1 MDKKKNSVSFKT
13 KISIDFFLEIF
24 KIYIRVEMRIIKKES
39 EEQDPLKLQLFEVKK
54 NQIVLKKKFK
64 VSDDFKTVTINGIT
78 YKIPDYFNRD
88 AIKEND
94 EKTWEMIFYHIFN
107 DDINKEIENL
117 KSTVE
122 AKSEKEELK
131 R

>member
-24 KIYIRVEMRIIKKES
+24 KIYIRVEMRVIKKES
-39 EEQDPLKLQLFEVKK
+39 EEQDSLKLQLFEVKK

-64 VSDDFKTVTINGIT
+64 VSDDFETVNIDGIT
-78 YKIPDYFNRD
+78 YKIPDYFSRD
-88 AIKEND
+88 AVKEND

-117 KSTVE
+117 KSTLE
-122 AKSEKEELK
+122 AKSEKEEIK

>member
-24 KIYIRVEMRIIKKES
+24 KIYIRVEMRVIKKES

-64 VSDDFKTVTINGIT
+64 VSDDFETVTINGIS

-107 DDINKEIENL
+107 DDIYKEIENL

>member
-1 MDKKKNSVSFKT
+1 MDKKKNSVLFKT

-24 KIYIRVEMRIIKKES
+24 KIYIRVEMRVIKKES
-39 EEQDPLKLQLFEVKK
+39 EEQDTLKLQLFEVKK

-64 VSDDFKTVTINGIT
+64 VSEDFEAVTIDNIT
-78 YKIPDYFNRD
+78 YKIPTYFNRI

-107 DDINKEIENL
+107 DDINKEIKNL
-117 KSTVE
+117 KLMIQ
-122 AKSEKEELK
+122 AKSKKEEN
-131 R
+131 

>member
-1 MDKKKNSVSFKT
+1 MDKKKNSVLFKT

-24 KIYIRVEMRIIKKES
+24 KIYIRVEMRVIKKES
-39 EEQDPLKLQLFEVKK
+39 EEQDSLKLQLFEVKK

-64 VSDDFKTVTINGIT
+64 VSDDFETVTINGIT

>member
-1 MDKKKNSVSFKT
+1 MDKKKNSVLFKT

-24 KIYIRVEMRIIKKES
+24 KIYIRVEMRVIKKES

-64 VSDDFKTVTINGIT
+64 VSDDFETVTINGIT

>member
-13 KISIDFFLEIF
+13 KISIDFFWEIF
-24 KIYIRVEMRIIKKES
+24 KIYIRVEMRVIKKES

-64 VSDDFKTVTINGIT
+64 VSDDFETVTINGIT

-107 DDINKEIENL
+107 DNINKEIENL
-117 KSTVE
+117 KSTLE
-122 AKSEKEELK
+122 AKSEKEEIK

>member
-24 KIYIRVEMRIIKKES
+24 KIYIRVEMRVIKKES

-64 VSDDFKTVTINGIT
+64 VSDDFETVTINGIT

-107 DDINKEIENL
+107 DNINKEIENL
-117 KSTVE
+117 KSTLE
-122 AKSEKEELK
+122 AKSETEELK

>member
-13 KISIDFFLEIF
+13 KISIDFFWEIF
-24 KIYIRVEMRIIKKES
+24 KIYIRVEMRVIKKES

-64 VSDDFKTVTINGIT
+64 VSDDFETVTINGIT

-94 EKTWEMIFYHIFN
+94 EKTWESKI
-107 DDINKEIENL
+107 
-117 KSTVE
+117 
-122 AKSEKEELK
+122 
-131 R
+131 

>member
-24 KIYIRVEMRIIKKES
+24 KIYIRVEMRVIKKES

-64 VSDDFKTVTINGIT
+64 VSDDFETVTINGIT

-107 DDINKEIENL
+107 DDIYKEIENL

>member
-13 KISIDFFLEIF
+13 KISIDFFWEIF
-24 KIYIRVEMRIIKKES
+24 KIYIRVEMRVIKKES

-64 VSDDFKTVTINGIT
+64 VSDDFETVTINGIT

-107 DDINKEIENL
+107 DDINKEIDNL

>member
-1 MDKKKNSVSFKT
+1 MDKKKNSVLFKT

-24 KIYIRVEMRIIKKES
+24 KIYIRVEMRVIKKES

-64 VSDDFKTVTINGIT
+64 VSDDCETVTINGIT

>member
-24 KIYIRVEMRIIKKES
+24 KIYIRVEMRVIKKES

-64 VSDDFKTVTINGIT
+64 VSDDFETVTINGIT

>member
-1 MDKKKNSVSFKT
+1 MDKKKKSVLFKT

-24 KIYIRVEMRIIKKES
+24 KIYIRVEMRVIKKES

-64 VSDDFKTVTINGIT
+64 VSDDFETVTINGIT

>member
-1 MDKKKNSVSFKT
+1 MDKKKNLVSFKT

-24 KIYIRVEMRIIKKES
+24 KIYIRVEMRVIKKES

-64 VSDDFKTVTINGIT
+64 VSDDFETVTINGIT

-107 DDINKEIENL
+107 DDINKEIDNL

-122 AKSEKEELK
+122 TKSEKEEIK

>member
-1 MDKKKNSVSFKT
+1 MDKKKNLVSFKT

-24 KIYIRVEMRIIKKES
+24 KIYIRVEMRVIKKES
-39 EEQDPLKLQLFEVKK
+39 EEQDSLKLQLFEVKE

-64 VSDDFKTVTINGIT
+64 VSDDFKTVNINGIT
-78 YKIPDYFNRD
+78 YKIPDYFSRD

-117 KSTVE
+117 KSTLE

>member
-24 KIYIRVEMRIIKKES
+24 KIYIRVEMRVIKKES

-64 VSDDFKTVTINGIT
+64 VSDDFETVTINGIT

-107 DDINKEIENL
+107 DDINKEIDNL